1 MSDKELEVY
10 IDAIEEGLKESHKK
24 LLHDYALHNDSLIV
38 GDGNG
43 NVVHVPAREIL
54 ERHPELRM

>member
-10 IDAIEEGLKESHKK
+10 IAAIEAGLKESHKK
-24 LLHDYALHNDSLIV
+24 LLNDYALHDDSLIV

-43 NVVHVPAREIL
+43 NVIHVPAKEIL
-54 ERHPELRM
+54 DRHPELRM